1 MQIMQILKGKFM
13 YAIKIFVV
21 IAGALI
27 FMQNFYMP
35 REILKTAVKENKL
48 KSEKYILCQAA
59 VVTGFDWVMIQDEY
73 GKKTYEFCNIIGIVD
88 PYIELNLRY
97 EFFLGRNAFIFYIEE
112 KKIYYSEEMR
122 EDILEYVATGWDI
135 LYPVKHGDFPN
146 IISSNKYITS
156 KDVNKNAK

>member
-1 MQIMQILKGKFM
+1 MKEKLM

-27 FMQNFYMP
+27 FMQNFYIP

-48 KSEKYILCQAA
+48 KSEKYILCKQYR
-59 VVTGFDWVMIQDEY
+59 VTGFDWLLIKDEEGEKVHELINIVGPTPGELGLKYEFEIAYNTFVFYVKEKKMVYSEATRQDE
-73 GKKTYEFCNIIGIVD
+73 I
-88 PYIELNLRY
+88 
-97 EFFLGRNAFIFYIEE
+97 
-112 KKIYYSEEMR
+112 
-122 EDILEYVATGWDI
+122 EYVATGWDI
-135 LYPVKHGDFPN
+135 LYPVKHGNFPN